1 MRDLYYACNTYYDV
15 EKRQRYSLE
24 CEKEINETALFK
36 VIGLTVETRPDCI
49 DKEEI
54 KRYIKY
60 GVTRVQL
67 GVQHTDDRLLK
78 KINRRCYTNDT
89 IQALLLLKSWIQDSL
104 PLHAK
109 SSGAT
114 PHGDI
119 EMFNDIISNPYLIC
133 DEWKIYPTFKFTTT
147 SDKDIE
153 DITKKVMPVN
163 TVIEKWFLD
172 GKYKPL
178 VQNFLKKLFATR
190 L

>member
-1 MRDLYYACNTYYDV
+1 MWHILKPPDEYRNRIYDLYYACNTYYDI
-15 EKRQRYSLE
+15 EKRQKYSLE

-89 IQALLLLKSWIQDSL
+89 IQALLLLKEQDSRFF
-104 PLHAK
+104 ATICR

-114 PHGDI
+114 KGDI
-119 EMFNDIISNPYLIC
+119 DMFNDIISNPYLIC
-133 DEWKIYPTFKFTTT
+133 DEWKIYPIG
-147 SDKDIE
+147 D
-153 DITKKVMPVN
+153 
-163 TVIEKWFLD
+163 
-172 GKYKPL
+172 
-178 VQNFLKKLFATR
+178 NFQKILRTLLKGYAG
-190 L
+190 